1 MWCALTAAP
10 CTAVY
15 LHLFLFFFLGSGVIA
30 CVIQKHVSN
39 LCQSAACQPYDV
51 CVRVRS
57 MWCALTAAPCTAVYL
72 HLFLC
77 QSLFFLFFRGGGG
90 GLLLVSS
97 KSMSVICV
105 RVSLVNHTTCAC
117 QDRDEAIWSQRLI
130 PSVRVYFFV
139 GNGHGH
145 WGGLVCVVWLLYSRL
160 YFSRIFFYCL
170 YFYVY

>member
-1 MWCALTAAP
+1 MRADRCSLYSRLLASFSLSIS
-10 CTAVY
+10 
-15 LHLFLFFFLGSGVIA
+15 FFF
-30 CVIQKHVSN
+30 
-39 LCQSAACQPYDV
+39 Y
-51 CVRVRS
+51 
-57 MWCALTAAPCTAVYL
+57 
-72 HLFLC
+72 FLEE
-77 QSLFFLFFRGGGG
+77 GGG

-145 WGGLVCVVWLLYSRL
+145 WGGLVCVV
-160 YFSRIFFYCL
+160 
-170 YFYVY
+170 